1 MSETVNKERLDQ
13 EIKAT
18 KNKILELWNE
28 RENNDISLREHIRK
42 LAYQLEETREY
53 ENNRISTEIIKMFS
67 ASKPLQVYI
76 SETLDQKYKRKYERL
91 EIVSSST
98 LTNNIEECSIEA
110 ERLIEVLLKIK
121 NVNPEDIGRRE
132 FQEVAQLVHD
142 SKNRIER
149 ISDLY
154 NIPLPYTIG
163 RLPNDKE
170 PPIGEDDAELSRD
183 EKVLKFRAILIE
195 EFKGL
200 VDDLL
205 KIQAGIEIKNYV
217 SDEPKTL
224 EEYILGV
231 KSLRAIIKPVTD
243 RKWGHDLLGWCDI
256 IENYYEQGGTYA
268 ATKSAV
274 DAADLINPRT
284 GKVVQ
289 RKITKEQIDAV
300 HPKLLKNMRFIVNNF
315 KFALSMFK
323 NFREK
328 ELGYR
333 AKRRVELG
341 PKLSESA

>member
-1 MSETVNKERLDQ
+1 MSETVNKERLNEQ
-13 EIKAT
+13 IKAT
-18 KNKILELWNE
+18 KNEILRLWNE
-28 RENNDISLREHIRK
+28 RENNDISLREQIRK
-42 LAYQLEETREY
+42 IAAQVEETGIPSNMVGSTVIRMFGSNQSLKEY
-53 ENNRISTEIIKMFS
+53 IDH
-67 ASKPLQVYI
+67 
-76 SETLDQKYKRKYERL
+76 TLDSRYKLKYNRQQIL
-91 EIVSSST
+91 SGDNVS
-98 LTNNIEECSIEA
+98 IEECSIFA
-110 ERLIEVLLKIK
+110 KQLIDALEKVKT
-121 NVNPEDIGRRE
+121 VNPEDIGRRE
-132 FQEVAQLVHD
+132 FQEAAQLVHD

-149 ISDLY
+149 IADLY
-154 NIPLPYTIG
+154 SIPLPYTTG
-163 RLPNDKE
+163 HLPSEKDE
-170 PPIGEDDAELSRD
+170 TIEEDDAELPTD
-183 EKVLKFRAILIE
+183 EKVLKFRQILVE

-200 VDDLL
+200 IDDLL

-217 SDEPKTL
+217 SDDPKTL

-231 KSLRAIIKPVTD
+231 KSLRAIVRPVAD

-274 DAADLINPRT
+274 DAADLVNPRT
-284 GKVVQ
+284 GKVIQ

-315 KFALSMFK
+315 KFALAMFK

-333 AKRRVELG
+333 AKRRVKLG